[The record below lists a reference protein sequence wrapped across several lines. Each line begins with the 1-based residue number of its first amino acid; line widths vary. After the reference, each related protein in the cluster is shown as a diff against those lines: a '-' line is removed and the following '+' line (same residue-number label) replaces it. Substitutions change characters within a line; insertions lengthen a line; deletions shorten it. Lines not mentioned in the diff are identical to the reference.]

1 MRKALPL
8 RSSRE
13 IEMLNTRSEPTRR
26 GSSGA
31 LRRTGGAY
39 NDPHQGD
46 PADVA
51 RMLQEAEGRNDS
63 AIKRTAAEAVSE
75 TSERHSNALGGA
87 TAAAFRSP
95 ERARSCQLCAAA
107 SSGQAAKQLTES
119 LTSGAHCPTALGER
133 QLQRLLG
140 ALHERGAA
148 NLRAAA
154 SSA

>member
-26 GSSGA
+26 GASGA
-31 LRRTGGAY
+31 LRQTGGAGNGPY
-39 NDPHQGD
+39 QGLL
-46 PADVA
+46 AEVA
-51 RMLQEAEGRNDS
+51 RILQELEGRNDS

-75 TSERHSNALGGA
+75 DFELHPGALGGA
-87 TAAAFRSP
+87 TAAALGSA
-95 ERARSCQLCAAA
+95 ERARSCQLRDAT
-107 SSGQAAKQLTES
+107 SSGQASKEPLARVAS
-119 LTSGAHCPTALGER
+119 SAHRPTALGER
-133 QLQRLLG
+133 QLGRLLG
-140 ALHERGAA
+140 ALHERGVV